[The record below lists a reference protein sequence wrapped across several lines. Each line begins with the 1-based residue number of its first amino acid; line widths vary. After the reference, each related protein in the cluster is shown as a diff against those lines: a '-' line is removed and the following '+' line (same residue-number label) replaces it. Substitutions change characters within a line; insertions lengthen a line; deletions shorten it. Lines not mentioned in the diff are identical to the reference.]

1 MKIKIK
7 VNKSKSKNNLSTAG
21 NCHSKQ
27 KKAKLICSWPGTAI
41 QKERNESFGGSAS
54 LAFVYNLVP
63 RLRGFF
69 DNLAPFRKNH

>member
-27 KKAKLICSWPGTAI
+27 KKALKKKYIVPVYDIC
-41 QKERNESFGGSAS
+41 
-54 LAFVYNLVP
+54 
-63 RLRGFF
+63 RLQT
-69 DNLAPFRKNH
+69 KYC